1 MSQIL
6 RRTSLAEKKAQQEKN
21 EVMALISDLSH
32 QLKTPLANI
41 ILDIELME
49 QGNPE
54 DVQQKEFIRHTRA
67 QASRK
72 NIEISI

>member
-6 RRTSLAEKKAQQEKN
+6 RRTSLA
-21 EVMALISDLSH
+21 
-32 QLKTPLANI
+32 NI
-41 ILDIELME
+41 ILDTELME

>member
-67 QASRK
+67 
-72 NIEISI
+72 